1 MSRARTGLL
10 LTVVCAPLVLLVGC
24 PQPQPRPSPP
34 PPTPAAA
41 SVEPPASAPVA
52 PFKHQ
57 PVGDADRAVAY
68 YGYLSTLSA
77 EQLTREYERT
87 LRFYREQYSDLTFM
101 QVVLLRIMPNA
112 PFRDSAQARDMLS
125 SFLKEPRVRS
135 SELQPL
141 ALLLHTMLTEQQQ
154 KDAEIQA
161 QAQRLKE
168 ETKRYDAV
176 KQKLD
181 ALIDAERKMLER
193 NKPVRSQ

>member
-1 MSRARTGLL
+1 MSWATTRLL
-10 LTVVCAPLVLLVGC
+10 LAVVSAPLVLAGC

-34 PPTPAAA
+34 P
-41 SVEPPASAPVA
+41 SAPEAAPVQPPPSVPEA
-52 PFKHQ
+52 PFAHQ
-57 PVGDADRAVAY
+57 PVSDADRLVAY

-101 QVVLLRIMPNA
+101 QVVVLRIMPSA
-112 PFRDSAQARDMLS
+112 PFRDTAQARDMLS

-135 SELQPL
+135 SEMQPL
-141 ALLLHTMLTEQQQ
+141 ALLLLNMLTEMQQ

>member
-1 MSRARTGLL
+1 MSRASTRLL
-10 LTVVCAPLVLLVGC
+10 LAAVCAPLILAGC

-34 PPTPAAA
+34 SPASEPAPLQVPPSAP
-41 SVEPPASAPVA
+41 EPP
-52 PFKHQ
+52 FTRQ

-87 LRFYREQYSDLTFM
+87 QRFYKEQYSDLTFM
-101 QVVLLRIMPNA
+101 QLVLLRIMPNA
-112 PFRDSAQARDMLS
+112 PFRDTAQARDMLS
-125 SFLKEPRVRS
+125 SFLKEPRVRA
-135 SELQPL
+135 SELQPF
-141 ALLLHTMLTEQQQ
+141 ALLLQNVLTEQQQ

-193 NKPVRSQ
+193 NKPVRAQ

>member
-1 MSRARTGLL
+1 MSWARTRLL
-10 LTVVCAPLVLLVGC
+10 LAAVCTQLSLAGC

-34 PPTPAAA
+34 PT
-41 SVEPPASAPVA
+41 SSEPAPVQLPAPVPQA
-52 PFKHQ
+52 PFSRQ

-77 EQLTREYERT
+77 EQITREYERT
-87 LRFYREQYSDLTFM
+87 QRFYKEQYSDLTFV
-101 QVVLLRIMPNA
+101 QLVLLRIMPNA
-112 PFRDSAQARDMLS
+112 PFRDNAQARDMLS
-125 SFLKEPRVRS
+125 SFLKEPRVRA
-135 SELQPL
+135 SELQPF
-141 ALLLHTMLTEQQQ
+141 ALLLNNMLTEQQQ

-193 NKPVRSQ
+193 NKPVRAQ

>member
-1 MSRARTGLL
+1 MSRASARFAVMALHATLL
-10 LTVVCAPLVLLVGC
+10 LVACK
-24 PQPQPRPSPP
+24 QPEPRPAPALQAAEV
-34 PPTPAAA
+34 TEPAAA
-41 SVEPPASAPVA
+41 APVQKP
-52 PFKHQ
+52 PFTRQ
-57 PVGDADRAVAY
+57 PVGDADRLVAY
-68 YGYLSTLSA
+68 YGYLTTLSS

-87 LRFYREQYSDLTFM
+87 LRFYREQNSDLAFM
-101 QVVLLRIMPNA
+101 QLALLRTMPNTT
-112 PFRDSAQARDMLS
+112 FRDSTQARDMLS
-125 SFLKEPRVRS
+125 SFVKEPRLQS

-141 ALLLHTMLTEQQQ
+141 ALLLLTMLNELQD

-168 ETKRYDAV
+168 EMKRSDAV

>member
-1 MSRARTGLL
+1 MSRASTKLL
-10 LTVVCAPLVLLVGC
+10 LAVLSTPLLLAGC
-24 PQPQPRPSPP
+24 QQPQPRPSPP
-34 PPTPAAA
+34 PPATEPTPAQA
-41 SVEPPASAPVA
+41 PPSAPVA
-52 PFKHQ
+52 PFSRQ

-68 YGYLSTLSA
+68 YGYLATLSA

-87 LRFYREQYSDLTFM
+87 QRFYREQYSDLKFI
-101 QVVLLRIMPNA
+101 QLVLLRSMPNA
-112 PFRDSAQARDMLS
+112 PFRDNAQARDMLS
-125 SFLKEPRVRS
+125 SFLKEPRVRA
-135 SELQPL
+135 SELQPF
-141 ALLLHTMLTEQQQ
+141 ALLLYNMLTEQEQ

-193 NKPVRSQ
+193 NKPVRAQ

>member
-1 MSRARTGLL
+1 MSRASTRLL
-10 LTVVCAPLVLLVGC
+10 FAIVCGPLILAGC
-24 PQPQPRPSPP
+24 PQPQPRPSAP
-34 PPTPAAA
+34 
-41 SVEPPASAPVA
+41 PPASEPAPEQVPSAAPEA
-52 PFKHQ
+52 PFSRQ
-57 PVGDADRAVAY
+57 PVGDADRAAAY
-68 YGYLSTLSA
+68 YGYLSTMSP

-87 LRFYREQYSDLTFM
+87 QRFYKEQYSDLTFI

-112 PFRDSAQARDMLS
+112 PFRDYAQARDMLS
-125 SFLKEPRVRS
+125 SFLKEPRVRA
-135 SELQPL
+135 SELQPF
-141 ALLLHTMLTEQQQ
+141 ALLLYNMLTEQQQ

-193 NKPVRSQ
+193 NKPVRAQ

>member
-1 MSRARTGLL
+1 MSGANTRLL
-10 LTVVCAPLVLLVGC
+10 LAVVCAPLILAGC
-24 PQPQPRPSPP
+24 PQPQSRPSPP
-34 PPTPAAA
+34 PPASEPAP
-41 SVEPPASAPVA
+41 VQVPPSAPEA
-52 PFKHQ
+52 PFSRQ

-87 LRFYREQYSDLTFM
+87 QRFYREQYSDLTFM

-112 PFRDSAQARDMLS
+112 PFRDNAQARDMLS
-125 SFLKEPRVRS
+125 SFLKEPRVRA
-135 SELQPL
+135 SELQPF
-141 ALLLHTMLTEQQQ
+141 ALLLYNMLSEQQQ

-161 QAQRLKE
+161 QAQKLKE

-193 NKPVRSQ
+193 NKPVRAQ

>member
-1 MSRARTGLL
+1 MSRATTALL
-10 LTVVCAPLVLLVGC
+10 LAAVCVLLILAGC
-24 PQPQPRPSPP
+24 LQPQSRPTPP
-34 PPTPAAA
+34 PPVSEPAPVQVP
-41 SVEPPASAPVA
+41 SSAPEV
-52 PFKHQ
+52 PFSRQ
-57 PVGDADRAVAY
+57 PVADADRAVAY
-68 YGYLSTLSA
+68 YGYLSTLSP

-87 LRFYREQYSDLTFM
+87 QRFYKEQYSDLTFM

-112 PFRDSAQARDMLS
+112 PFRDNAQARDMLS
-125 SFLKEPRVRS
+125 SFLKEPRVRA
-135 SELQPL
+135 SELQPF
-141 ALLLHTMLTEQQQ
+141 ALLLYNMLTEQQQ

-193 NKPVRSQ
+193 NKPVRAQ

>member
-1 MSRARTGLL
+1 MSRAKTHMLIA
-10 LTVVCAPLVLLVGC
+10 VACAPLLLSGC

-34 PPTPAAA
+34 AQESSTAPVETPAPTPD
-41 SVEPPASAPVA
+41 A
-52 PFKHQ
+52 PFSHQ
-57 PVGDADRAVAY
+57 SVGDADRAVAY
-68 YGYLSTLSA
+68 YGYLTTLSA

-87 LRFYREQYSDLTFM
+87 QRFYREQYSDLTFM
-101 QVVLLRIMPNA
+101 QLVLLRMMPNA
-112 PFRDSAQARDMLS
+112 PFRDNAQARDMLS
-125 SFLKEPRVRS
+125 SFLKEPRVRA

-141 ALLLHTMLTEQQQ
+141 ALMLHSMLTDQQQ

-193 NKPVRSQ
+193 NKPVRAQ

>member
-1 MSRARTGLL
+1 MSHATTAFLL
-10 LTVVCAPLVLLVGC
+10 AAVCASLILAGC
-24 PQPQPRPSPP
+24 QQPQPRP
-34 PPTPAAA
+34 TP
-41 SVEPPASAPVA
+41 SPPASEPAPVQVPSSA
-52 PFKHQ
+52 PEVPFSRQ

-68 YGYLSTLSA
+68 YGYLSTLSP

-87 LRFYREQYSDLTFM
+87 QRFYKEQYSDLTFM

-112 PFRDSAQARDMLS
+112 PFRDNAQARDMLS
-125 SFLKEPRVRS
+125 SFLKEPRIRA
-135 SELQPL
+135 SELQPF
-141 ALLLHTMLTEQQQ
+141 ALLLYNMLTEQQQ

-193 NKPVRSQ
+193 NKPVRAQ

>member
-1 MSRARTGLL
+1 MSRASIRLL
-10 LTVVCAPLVLLVGC
+10 LAVVCAPLVLAGC

-34 PPTPAAA
+34 PPTSEPTPVQVPP
-41 SVEPPASAPVA
+41 STPEPPFS
-52 PFKHQ
+52 HQ

-87 LRFYREQYSDLTFM
+87 QRFYKEQYSDLTFM
-101 QVVLLRIMPNA
+101 QLVLLRIMPNA
-112 PFRDSAQARDMLS
+112 PFRDTAQARDMLS
-125 SFLKEPRVRS
+125 SFLKEPRVRA
-135 SELQPL
+135 SELQPF
-141 ALLLHTMLTEQQQ
+141 ALLLQNMLTEQQQ

-193 NKPVRSQ
+193 NKPVRAQ